1 MDKAARHEV
10 ETIAERLEGEAAGR
24 PAIALDPDGRRLL
37 HATHGARAIA
47 EALVV
52 DGAGRLRTDLPA
64 LARLADLAGKLP
76 IEGAPRLERLR
87 LAAGPLA
94 VPSTLACR
102 RIALD
107 DGGAA
112 LVVVFLTPPPALAPL
127 DRPRPTA
134 IATRAE
140 TTGEGPAAVEIAT
153 VPEPEPESAP
163 EPEPEPEPAPD
174 PLARLAGRGVVR
186 FVWSSDA
193 QGRIEAVSPIL
204 AETVGPQAGGIV
216 GLTLAEVLATRAHD
230 SRGLVAEHVARG
242 ETFSGRTLA
251 WAIDGSESAVA
262 VDLAGLPVLDR
273 ERRLV
278 GYRGFGL
285 VRTDAIVP
293 LPDALRASPQPAAED
308 ARPDSLA
315 EAAQEE
321 HEEEAPVADATLE
334 ATPVAESEFQEAD
347 PVEPDLVEADA
358 IEPVAVEAEAA
369 DEPQSDFASGEE
381 PDAIALADVPPEAAP
396 PGEVA
401 LDEPVAEAESV
412 AEPSTEPESAPQ
424 PEPEPEPEPALP
436 HRAPPPR
443 LTSAEHN
450 ALREI
455 AKALGARYAGDIE
468 AEEGAPA
475 EAAAAPNVVAL
486 APAEALP
493 GSFAEAALER
503 LPLGIVVHRGE
514 DALYANRTLLD
525 MLGYRDLEAFREA
538 GGLVRLLRG
547 RPGTLARAEIEDP
560 APLAVADAAG
570 RAIAVEVKIA
580 PLETARGAASLLC
593 VRRLPEPDPHERI
606 AALETRL
613 AERERR
619 IAEAAAILDTAT
631 DGVVVID
638 DRGRILSLNRSAQAL
653 FGYEENEVAG
663 EHFTMLFATES
674 HVAALDYLDGLA
686 RGGVSGVLNDGRE
699 VTGRVRQGGAMA
711 LFMTLG
717 RVAED
722 EPPKFCAVLR
732 DMSAFKAA
740 ERDLVEARRAAEAA
754 SAQKSDFL
762 ARISHEVRTP
772 LNAIIGFAEVMR
784 EERFG
789 AIGNERYKDYLA
801 DIHSSGQHVL
811 SLINDLLD
819 LAKIEAGR
827 MELQFG
833 AVAVNELVAACVAL
847 MQPEA
852 ARERIVLRTSFLT
865 RLPRV
870 VADERSLRQIVLNL
884 LSNAIRFT
892 DPGGQVIVSTALTD
906 RGEVALRVRD
916 TGIGMSETEIEA
928 ALEPFR
934 QLATARR
941 AGGTGLGLPLT
952 KALVEANRGAMT
964 ISSRKSEGTLV
975 EVVFPPQRVMAG

>member
-10 ETIAERLEGEAAGR
+10 DTIAERLEGEAAGR
-24 PAIALDPDGRRLL
+24 PALALDQDGRRLL
-37 HATHGARAIA
+37 HATRGARAIA
-47 EALVV
+47 EALVI

-64 LARLADLAGKLP
+64 LARLADLAGKLALD
-76 IEGAPRLERLR
+76 GAPRLERLR
-87 LAAGPLA
+87 LSAGPLA
-94 VPSTLACR
+94 GPSTLACR
-102 RIALD
+102 RIALE
-107 DGGAA
+107 DGSAA
-112 LVVVFLTPPPALAPL
+112 LVVVFLTPPPSLAPL
-127 DRPRPTA
+127 ERPRPTA
-134 IATRAE
+134 IATVE
-140 TTGEGPAAVEIAT
+140 EPAAAIAPEPR
-153 VPEPEPESAP
+153 PEPEPLRESLS
-163 EPEPEPEPAPD
+163 EPEPIPD

-186 FVWSSDA
+186 FVWASDA
-193 QGRIEAVSPIL
+193 QGRIDAASPSL
-204 AETVGPQAGGIV
+204 AETVGPRAGGIV
-216 GLTLAEVLATRAHD
+216 GLNLAEVLATRAHD
-230 SRGLVAEHVARG
+230 SRDLVAEHIARG
-242 ETFSGRTLA
+242 ETFSGRTLL
-251 WAIDGSESAVA
+251 WAIDDSESAVA
-262 VDLAGLPVLDR
+262 VDLAGLPVFDR

-293 LPDALRASPQPAAED
+293 LPDALRAAPEAVPEAIVHDVPTEE
-308 ARPDSLA
+308 AR
-315 EAAQEE
+315 AQEGLQE
-321 HEEEAPVADATLE
+321 ETQQEATSSEEEPPEERPAEEAPEEQAL
-334 ATPVAESEFQEAD
+334 
-347 PVEPDLVEADA
+347 
-358 IEPVAVEAEAA
+358 AVEAAPEEAPQPQPEIA
-369 DEPQSDFASGEE
+369 AAEPEPEIDAPSVEE
-381 PDAIALADVPPEAAP
+381 PDAVASAQALSEDASPGASPPSQNAF
-396 PGEVA
+396 
-401 LDEPVAEAESV
+401 DEPP
-412 AEPSTEPESAPQ
+412 AEPEPQ
-424 PEPEPEPEPALP
+424 PEPQLSQPPP
-436 HRAPPPR
+436 RAPPPR

-468 AEEGAPA
+468 AEEDVPDGAASAPSVVAHPAA
-475 EAAAAPNVVAL
+475 EAT
-486 APAEALP
+486 PA
-493 GSFAEAALER
+493 SFAEAALER

-580 PLETARGAASLLC
+580 PLETTRGAASLLC

-699 VTGRVRQGGAMA
+699 VAGRVRQGGAIA

-717 RVAED
+717 RVAEG
-722 EPPKFCAVLR
+722 EPPKYCAVLR

-916 TGIGMSETEIEA
+916 TGIGMSESEIEA

-952 KALVEANRGAMT
+952 KALVEANRGAMA